1 VATQQ
6 SAPALMHSG
15 DQAAITADALEA
27 LPLAII
33 VVDPSDHVAYANPT
47 AQSLLR
53 TSLVSLQAHGLHTVL
68 ANDSP
73 VIEILNRVRRQG
85 RAVVEHGVAL
95 DLPGQADQ
103 FNVDIQ
109 AAPTELPAHSV
120 VLALHERTI
129 AAQLDTQVTRRRAG
143 RSVAAMA
150 GTLAHEVRNP
160 LSGIRGAAQLLE
172 ATASLDDASLLRM
185 IREETDRIGNLIDR
199 MEVFGDSVPITTTP
213 LNIHRILDH
222 VCTVAASGFAKGVT
236 IDRRFDPSLPPVMGH
251 RDALVQVFLNL
262 LKNAA
267 EASPDQ
273 AAEIIITTRY
283 ETGLSM
289 TEGLGQSRTR
299 LPIVVSIQDNGAG
312 IPDDVL
318 PHLFDPFITTKSYG
332 TGLGLALVA
341 KTVADHAGM
350 IDVESK
356 PRRTIFRV
364 RLPSEPSASTDD
376 RGA

>member
-1 VATQQ
+1 MDIA
-6 SAPALMHSG
+6 A
-15 DQAAITADALEA
+15 QASITADALEA

-33 VVDPSDHVAYANPT
+33 VVDPADHVAYANPT

-53 TSLVSLQAHGLHTVL
+53 TSLVSLQTHGLHTVF

-73 VIEILNRVRRQG
+73 VMEILNLVRRQG
-85 RAVVEHGVAL
+85 RAVVEHSVAL
-95 DLPGQADQ
+95 DLPGQVDP

-109 AAPTELPAHSV
+109 AAPTELPADSV

-129 AAQLDTQVTRRRAG
+129 AAQLDTQVTHRRAG

-172 ATASLDDASLLRM
+172 ATASIDDASLLRM

-199 MEVFGDSVPITTTP
+199 MEVFGDSVPITSTP

-222 VCTVAASGFAKGVT
+222 VCTVAASGFAKGVI

-251 RDALVQVFLNL
+251 RDALVQAFLNL
-262 LKNAA
+262 LKNAT

-273 AAEIIITTRY
+273 AAEIVITTRY
-283 ETGLSM
+283 EAGLSM
-289 TEGLGQSRTR
+289 TEGLVQSRTR

-364 RLPSEPSASTDD
+364 RLPSEPSANTDD
-376 RGA
+376 RDA